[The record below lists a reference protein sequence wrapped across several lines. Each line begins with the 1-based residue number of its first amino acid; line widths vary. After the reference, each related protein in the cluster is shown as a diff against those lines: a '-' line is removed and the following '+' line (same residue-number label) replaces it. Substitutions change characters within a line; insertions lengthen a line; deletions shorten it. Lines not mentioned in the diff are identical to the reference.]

1 MNKDVKKA
9 LLLWPAIASTAII
22 AATTLPMLWNH
33 ATPSFRSM
41 ATSSSTIGQVVRWS
55 GAWLH
60 RNTEAHVFA
69 ESTVDETCLI
79 AEQSPM
85 TISLRSFETVVHRPD
100 HGVRG
105 LAIPARLKNIDGFHG
120 QADSGALA
128 KPAELAASD
137 KNTARTLLAPVLDP
151 VAELAGYSGPVINA
165 PGNHALGNHALGNHA
180 PSNQESDV
188 SIELSQWNSQDSVV
202 LPSTLSPGLADP
214 FDVSGASAVVQLDAD
229 QWMASLDPTRSW
241 EAVAVNHQ
249 MSNSPNLLNR
259 LDEFAGDSRSLIPES
274 VKYLARPSFDQVD
287 NGLTVPSPAL
297 KVPTRPLKIVGNAW
311 PQPKQLCRDLAVI
324 AADADVARLV
334 MPGQSSTLVSLDLNA
349 SNSTREM
356 RELVSAGS
364 LQQVNGKLVTP
375 LQRQATSIVMGR
387 WADRVEATI
396 DELQSLPRIADDRSG
411 VLIRRLASLS
421 EAGLRLAE
429 RVPAREQQVRWL
441 RAAHA
446 CSRRSAVWGP
456 VWKLA
461 SQGQST
467 SIGSV
472 DSNDQQFLA
481 LAYLDNDSNGSTV
494 ADAVSLI
501 RSELHETGDES
512 GWDSFLLLNE
522 IEAAS
527 QTSDTDARALVAQR
541 FLSRLDH
548 HLLTVEHRFWLERD
562 SVAELAKRLQVW
574 TVRPIDY
581 TEFLQD
587 LERGESDSIDL
598 SAIKVGEAFQS
609 LRFSDDVDA
618 ATVAKAIDLNYRN
631 ANVRTA
637 ISVRLIDRLIP
648 TVPSRDSPIQTT
660 ILGNA
665 VRGTSHV
672 DSQLGV
678 RLTPSLDSWN
688 LDITTNGHV
697 STQSRSG
704 QSGVTVMSSG
714 SSVFGATTPLIIR
727 RNGYT
732 IGATQ
737 VDVTGNQRLSGIRS
751 KYDGWPLV
759 GSLVRGLA
767 ESRFQDAKPVA
778 SRVSRNQIQNE
789 VSSEVQ
795 TQLSTQVER
804 GASQLDEFVF
814 GPLGRLDL
822 QPKIIDLKTTPTRLV
837 ARYRLAGDWQLA
849 SNTPRPRAWNDSWL
863 SLQVHQSALNNTM
876 EQLLPTGNAKTFG
889 EFFNDTLDLFGRDGV
904 TLPEDIPADAVIEF
918 AGTRPITIEM
928 DEGKLVLTLRVVK
941 LEQPDSARL
950 SRFIVRA
957 TYRPEIDGLK
967 ARLVRD
973 GHLSVTGPGMSM
985 RKRFPIRA
993 LFNKVLSESR
1003 AIPLT
1008 LPKLTDHPA
1017 TQGLAISQ
1025 LELRDGWLALAIS
1038 PNQSARI
1045 AVGTRPRVAS
1055 QAVTR

>member
-1 MNKDVKKA
+1 
-9 LLLWPAIASTAII
+9 
-22 AATTLPMLWNH
+22 
-33 ATPSFRSM
+33 M
-41 ATSSSTIGQVVRWS
+41 ATGSSAIGQVVRWS

-60 RNTEAHVFA
+60 HNT
-69 ESTVDETCLI
+69 STHSLADPSVDQECLL
-79 AEQSPM
+79 AGQSPM
-85 TISLRSFETVVHRPD
+85 AISLRTIDAVAHRPD
-100 HGVRG
+100 HGLRG
-105 LAIPARLKNIDGFHG
+105 LAIPARLQNVDGLNG
-120 QADSGALA
+120 QTDDLDGASLD
-128 KPAELAASD
+128 KPVELVASD
-137 KNTARTLLAPVLDP
+137 KNTARALLAPVLDP
-151 VAELAGYSGPVINA
+151 VAELAGYSGLTYSGPD
-165 PGNHALGNHALGNHA
+165 NH
-180 PSNQESDV
+180 ESDV
-188 SIELSQWNSQDSVV
+188 SSEMSQWNSLASVA
-202 LPSTLSPGLADP
+202 LPSSLSPGLDDP
-214 FDVSGASAVVQLDAD
+214 FDATGDSAAVRLNPD
-229 QWMASLDPTRSW
+229 QWMAALDPPRSW
-241 EAVAVNHQ
+241 EAVAANHR
-249 MSNSPNLLNR
+249 MSNGTNLLNR
-259 LDEFAGDSRSLIPES
+259 LNEFAEDSGSVIPES
-274 VKYLARPSFDQVD
+274 VEYLARPVFSQVD
-287 NGLTVPSPAL
+287 NELADPSPSL
-297 KVPTRPLKIVGNAW
+297 KVSTRPLKIVGNAW
-311 PQPKQLCRDLAVI
+311 PQPKQLRQDLALI
-324 AADADVARLV
+324 AANADVARLV
-334 MPGQSSTLVSLDLNA
+334 IPGQSSTYVSLDLNA
-349 SNSTREM
+349 SNSTNEM
-356 RELVSAGS
+356 RELVAAGN
-364 LQQVNGKLVTP
+364 LQQINGQLVTP
-375 LQRQATSIVMGR
+375 LQRQATSVVMGR
-387 WADRVEATI
+387 WADKVEATI

-461 SQGQST
+461 SQGQSA
-467 SIGSV
+467 SIGNA
-472 DSNDQQFLA
+472 DSSDQQYLA
-481 LAYLDNDSNGSTV
+481 LASFGKDPNTPSVVDS
-494 ADAVSLI
+494 VSVL
-501 RSELHETGDES
+501 RAELNETGDEP
-512 GWDSFLLLNE
+512 GWDAFLLLDE

-527 QTSDTDARALVAQR
+527 GTSDTDARALVAQR

-548 HLLTVEHRFWLERD
+548 HLLTMEHRVWLERD

-609 LRFSDDVDA
+609 LRFSNDVDA
-618 ATVAKAIDLNYRN
+618 ATVAKAIDVNYRN

-648 TVPSRDSPIQTT
+648 AVPSRDSPIQTT

-678 RLTPSLDSWN
+678 RLTPSMDSWN
-688 LDITTNGHV
+688 LGITTQGHV

-704 QSGVTVMSSG
+704 QSGVTVITSG
-714 SSVFGATTPLIIR
+714 HSIFDATTPLIIR

-732 IGATQ
+732 VGSTQ
-737 VDVTGNQRLSGIRS
+737 VDVTGGQRLSGIRS

-759 GSLVRGLA
+759 GSLVRGMA

-778 SRVSRNQIQNE
+778 SRMSRNQIQSD
-789 VSSEVQ
+789 VSTELQ
-795 TQLSTQVER
+795 TQLSEKAER
-804 GASQLDEFVF
+804 GSRQLDEFVF

-822 QPKIIDLKTTPTRLV
+822 QPKIIDLKTTSTRLV

-889 EFFNDTLDLFGRDGV
+889 EFFDDTMELFGRDGA
-904 TLPEDIPADAVIEF
+904 TLPEDVPANAVIEF
-918 AGTRPITIEM
+918 AATRPITVEM

-941 LEQPDSARL
+941 LEQPGSKGL

-973 GHLSVTGPGMSM
+973 GHLSVSGPGMSM
-985 RKRFPIRA
+985 GKRFPIRA

-1017 TQGLAISQ
+1017 TQDLAISQ

-1045 AVGTRPRVAS
+1045 AVGTRSTVTS
-1055 QAVTR
+1055 QAVSR